1 MNSENS
7 ITTCSSK
14 ISHPI
19 TYQFY
24 QDYLDDPVFSKKMT
38 IRKQYLINKYQLKV
52 PDDQLIQEYF
62 VELFSWT
69 ALDKWTLE
77 QLDKV
82 IEKYVPK
89 ATLIDPCS
97 GNSFHTFLFHQFC
110 QRPVITIDI
119 QPELNAWINTI
130 TADGLEY
137 LQELDNHQDKVLIL
151 SWIDFTQFR
160 LPYNLLTNFHGK
172 MVISIGNYRPHN
184 CGDYLQELQKSFR
197 LLQFYECLM
206 PWGLT
211 EEIGVYLRK

>member
-1 MNSENS
+1 MTTESSEI
-7 ITTCSSK
+7 ITT
-14 ISHPI
+14 HPI
-19 TYQFY
+19 SYHFY
-24 QDYLDDPVFSKKMT
+24 QDYLDDPVFSEKMT
-38 IRKQYLINKYQLKV
+38 ARKQHLIQVYQLKLS
-52 PDDQLIQEYF
+52 DEQLIQDYF

-69 ALDKWTLE
+69 VLDKWTLE
-77 QLDKV
+77 QLNKV

-119 QPELNAWINTI
+119 QPELNAWIKTI
-130 TADGLEY
+130 STDGLVY
-137 LQELDNHQDKVLIL
+137 LRELTNHQDKVLIL

-160 LPYNLLTNFHGK
+160 LPYNLLTSFHGS
-172 MVISIGNYRPHN
+172 MVISIGNYRSHN
-184 CGDYLQELQKSFR
+184 CGDYLEELQQSFR
-197 LLQFYECLM
+197 LLHFYKCVM